1 MDPFDKNCSD
11 FLMRDRHQISK
22 ELSYQNDNV
31 LMQDEDGDDLENDSF
46 SDQTN
51 SGLNTL
57 GNNQSNPQNNKRYW
71 N

>member
-1 MDPFDKNCSD
+1 MDPIDKNCSD
-11 FLMRDRHQISK
+11 FFIRDRHQISK
-22 ELSYQNDNV
+22 ELSNQNENV
-31 LMQDEDGDDLENDSF
+31 LMQDEDGDDLENDSH